1 MGITWRKREFD
12 TFWSKVSHSLVES
25 SVTVPPITTF
35 VVCPT
40 LPSVLD
46 TSASNTNPTL
56 LLSKYITKYNHLIR
70 ETRATYNRATLEN
83 QKLNKLYEV
92 VSIWTVNNDHNIIPT
107 KQNKTK
113 QKNKKQKKNTAGLDK
128 ENGLD
133 NRRTWNSFENSFL
146 RRVLVVRW
154 WWRCFVVR
162 AIELSS
168 SRRVKISGPEF
179 AAQPETESRR
189 RSTGP
194 QGSARGAPIEI
205 NGSPRFR

>member
-83 QKLNKLYEV
+83 QKLNKIYEV
-92 VSIWTVNNDHNIIPT
+92 VSIWAINNDHNIIPT
-107 KQNKTK
+107 KQNKK
-113 QKNKKQKKNTAGLDK
+113 RNTAGLDK

>member
-1 MGITWRKREFD
+1 MGITWRKGQFD
-12 TFWSKVSHSLVES
+12 TFWSKASHSLVES

-46 TSASNTNPTL
+46 TSASNTSPTL
-56 LLSKYITKYNHLIR
+56 LLSKYITKYNHWIK
-70 ETRATYNRATLEN
+70 ETRVTYNRATLEN
-83 QKLNKLYEV
+83 QKLNKIYEV
-92 VSIWTVNNDHNIIPT
+92 VSIWAINNDHNIIPT
-107 KQNKTK
+107 KQNKK
-113 QKNKKQKKNTAGLDK
+113 RNTAGLDK
-128 ENGLD
+128 ENDLD
-133 NRRTWNSFENSFL
+133 IGRTWNSFENSFL

-154 WWRCFVVR
+154 RRWCFVVR